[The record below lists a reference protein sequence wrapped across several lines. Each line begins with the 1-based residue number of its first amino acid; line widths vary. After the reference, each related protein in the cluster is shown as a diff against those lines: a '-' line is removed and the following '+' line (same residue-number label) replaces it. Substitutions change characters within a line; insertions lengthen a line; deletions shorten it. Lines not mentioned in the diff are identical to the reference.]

1 MKAHLYKRAELTVKQ
16 AQIKIQDLT
25 EKLNNHFT
33 DLKSYVEYVKLVK
46 ESEQAVVHFT
56 EQQKTAN
63 MMNTAI
69 KKNKGQG

>member
-16 AQIKIQDLT
+16 AQMKIQDLT